1 MLSSCLYYVWLLNE
15 FVKEYFRLLGG
26 CAKFSLGNRRK
37 PDYEAWARTTK
48 KKYIRDVDFPV
59 LENRFESWCNLLCK
73 SLEWRSLKCVNRNLK
88 IKWITIIDTVGDFWV
103 TTEIH
108 LVTVV
113 LWLYMCASWCYF
125 RSPPRSDII
134 PTSRISLVSQILGAP
149 KWQGN

>member
-1 MLSSCLYYVWLLNE
+1 MNLL
-15 FVKEYFRLLGG
+15 KSISAYLGV
-26 CAKFSLGNRRK
+26 
-37 PDYEAWARTTK
+37 ARSFHWVTGENQIMRHELEPQK
-48 KKYIRDVDFPV
+48 IYIRDVDFPV

-125 RSPPRSDII
+125 RSLPRSDII
-134 PTSRISLVSQILGAP
+134 PTSRISLVSQILSAP
-149 KWQGN
+149 KWQGNEVKRD